1 MEMGVYISAFSW
13 NHGRI
18 VFMLSG
24 VGGVERVGKC
34 SVTVS
39 HPDHQANSLVEN
51 FHVFFL
57 LKVSLS
63 SCALESLMFSCC
75 NVRRMSNLDRGEVV
89 KQVSSTADLTN
100 SRGNKHCDECIA
112 STWL

>member
-1 MEMGVYISAFSW
+1 MGVYISAFSW

-39 HPDHQANSLVEN
+39 HPDHQANSLVEKISCLL
-51 FHVFFL
+51 FTQSEFVSFFL
-57 LKVSLS
+57 
-63 SCALESLMFSCC
+63 CA
-75 NVRRMSNLDRGEVV
+75 
-89 KQVSSTADLTN
+89 
-100 SRGNKHCDECIA
+100 
-112 STWL
+112 